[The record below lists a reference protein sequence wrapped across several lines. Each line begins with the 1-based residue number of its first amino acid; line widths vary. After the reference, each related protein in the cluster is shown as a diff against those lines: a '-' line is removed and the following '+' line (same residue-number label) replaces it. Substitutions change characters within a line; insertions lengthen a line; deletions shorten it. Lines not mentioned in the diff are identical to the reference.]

1 MEIGGFFPYKSG
13 EVQDNHYVER
23 MCPGAEDTAHLMSGR
38 CAIYY
43 CVQDIMLSDKKKVA
57 YLPAYDCETVLNCF
71 VKAGYTIYYY
81 DFDEKMVPQFEEEM
95 IDKISLFLITG
106 YYGYSTFDT
115 EYVKRCKEKG
125 VTILQDTTH
134 TAFSPTGACTEA
146 DYVAVSLRKWMGVT
160 SGGLAIK
167 RAGKFQI
174 EPVASDEVHLK
185 LRDKALAMRQKYE
198 ECGSEEYNDEG
209 NEAFWKAEFMLREI
223 FDMQKGDERSLEAI
237 RHFDLDEAICKR
249 QENYRYLLEHFP
261 QGKSFHPVFD
271 ELSEDVCP
279 MFFAMYC
286 EDRED
291 FMEYLAKNRVVPKI
305 YWPVPPCVEVSEYA
319 GASYIYAHVM
329 SISCDER
336 FGKEE
341 MKKVIKVLEEYRK

>member
-13 EVQDNHYVER
+13 EAQDNHYVER
-23 MCPGAEDTAHLMSGR
+23 MCPDAEDTAHLMSGR

-43 CVQDIMLSDKKKVA
+43 CIRDIMLSDERKVA
-57 YLPAYDCETVLNCF
+57 YLPSYDCETVLNCF

-81 DFDEKMVPQFEEEM
+81 DFDKNMAPQFEDEM
-95 IDKISLFLITG
+95 IDKISLLLITG
-106 YYGYSTFDT
+106 YYGYSTFDE
-115 EYVKRCKEKG
+115 EYVKRCREKG
-125 VTILQDTTH
+125 VTVIQDTTH
-134 TAFSPTGACTEA
+134 TAFSPTGACREA

-167 RAGKFQI
+167 RNGKFQI
-174 EPVASDEVHLK
+174 EPIDPDEQHLK
-185 LRDKALAMRQKYE
+185 IRDMALAMRQKYE
-198 ECGSEEYNDEG
+198 EGGAEEDNEKG

-223 FDMQKGDERSLEAI
+223 FDMQKGDEKSLDTI
-237 RHFDLDEAICKR
+237 MHFNLDEAIAKR
-249 QENYRYLLEHFP
+249 QENYRYLLKHFP
-261 QGKSFHPVFD
+261 ENRYFRPVFD
-271 ELSEDVCP
+271 KLSEDVCP

-291 FMEYLAKNRVVPKI
+291 FMGYLAQNRIVPKV

-319 GASYIYAHVM
+319 GASYIYSHVI

-336 FGKEE
+336 FGEE
-341 MKKVIKVLEEYRK
+341 DMEKVIRVFGEYKK